1 MKRLFL
7 LFSAWVFFLSCTR
20 DADENFVLSS
30 QVPEPVSP
38 YAVPESEALQSLAV
52 ALQQIDGSDET
63 RAGGVRKPLSI
74 RTVKASDVFE
84 TTRSA
89 DIPDLEN
96 LFYVVSFGEGN
107 GSAVLGADRRIS
119 SVFAILDETVLTSE
133 DLFRTDATR
142 AAGLEEDDPERDIRI
157 YLTNLIKEAGV
168 RNLLANRSQP
178 PALLVS
184 TTYRDS
190 ILNRTFCK
198 PMVKT
203 KWKQVDPYN
212 KFCPPKYWSDGNCP
226 AGCGPIAFAQ
236 LMVALPYPD
245 PLIVE
250 GIGFDRNVL
259 MQNVDEAAWFCRVVG
274 IPLRT
279 TYTDEE
285 SPTFA
290 EDIAETMRNLGWSE
304 AGLVEYNYYN
314 AYITVYLQRKPFYL
328 RGETATKKT
337 HGWLVDG
344 WDSYIRQRWET
355 KHYSQ
360 IMPGAKDIETMLSE
374 ESVNLV
380 HCNFGWGGKCDGYY
394 AHHVFDTT
402 RPLDFDFVD
411 KEAGDIVWVEDCLLD
426 RQFFMIGY

>member
-7 LFSAWVFFLSCTR
+7 LFSAWMFFLSCTR
-20 DADENFVLSS
+20 DADENFVLSP

-184 TTYRDS
+184 T
-190 ILNRTFCK
+190 ILEC
-198 PMVKT
+198 
-203 KWKQVDPYN
+203 
-212 KFCPPKYWSDGNCP
+212 
-226 AGCGPIAFAQ
+226 
-236 LMVALPYPD
+236 
-245 PLIVE
+245 VE
-250 GIGFDRNVL
+250 
-259 MQNVDEAAWFCRVVG
+259 A
-274 IPLRT
+274 
-279 TYTDEE
+279 
-285 SPTFA
+285 S
-290 EDIAETMRNLGWSE
+290 
-304 AGLVEYNYYN
+304 
-314 AYITVYLQRKPFYL
+314 
-328 RGETATKKT
+328 
-337 HGWLVDG
+337 
-344 WDSYIRQRWET
+344 
-355 KHYSQ
+355 
-360 IMPGAKDIETMLSE
+360 
-374 ESVNLV
+374 
-380 HCNFGWGGKCDGYY
+380 
-394 AHHVFDTT
+394 
-402 RPLDFDFVD
+402 
-411 KEAGDIVWVEDCLLD
+411 
-426 RQFFMIGY
+426 